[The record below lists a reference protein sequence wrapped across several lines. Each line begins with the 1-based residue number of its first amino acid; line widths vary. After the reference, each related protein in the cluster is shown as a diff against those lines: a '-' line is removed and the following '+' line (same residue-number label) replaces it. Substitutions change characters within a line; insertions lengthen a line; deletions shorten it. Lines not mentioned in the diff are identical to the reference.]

1 VRPERGYVAYLEDI
15 FTAMAA
21 AMRFTHGMTFEAF
34 VADEKTVYATVRA
47 LEIMGEAA
55 KRVPAEI
62 RARYPAIPW
71 RNMAGIRDVVIHEY
85 DRVDRE
91 IVWKTVH
98 SDLPEVEPEVRRAF
112 EMERQSEGGDAT

>member
-1 VRPERGYVAYLEDI
+1 MRPERGYVAYLEDI

>member
-55 KRVPAEI
+55 KRVPADV
-62 RARYPAIPW
+62 RGRYPAIPW